1 MLQDRSWLLA
11 PPVGRWLGLVHQL
24 RDELVRAVNRWQC
37 QLRYCKP
44 KEEGPAQLQGPNM
57 ARVPTLSKKSGP
69 VHVVRDAKAVQDM
82 PMGIGCVDVF
92 GQVFRFL
99 SSKC

>member
-1 MLQDRSWLLA
+1 M
-11 PPVGRWLGLVHQL
+11 HQL

-57 ARVPTLSKKSGP
+57 ARVPTLSIILAGACSQGCKGCSGYA
-69 VHVVRDAKAVQDM
+69 HGDWLR
-82 PMGIGCVDVF
+82 
-92 GQVFRFL
+92 
-99 SSKC
+99 